1 MSQDSEKQQLE
12 VLRDRIDNI
21 DLKIGQLISE
31 RAQCA
36 QDVAEVKKAHSDGG
50 EIVYYR
56 PEREAQ
62 VLRKAM
68 DRNQG
73 PLGDE
78 EMARLFRE
86 IMSACLALEQPIK
99 VAFLGPEGTFTEQ
112 ASLKHFGHSAITIPL
127 SAIDEVFREVEA
139 GAAQY
144 GVVPVENSTEGV
156 VNHTLDSF
164 MDSNLKICGEVVLRI
179 HQHMLV
185 SDVTKTDSITRIYS
199 HSQSLAQ
206 CRKWLD
212 AHYPNADRIAVNSNA
227 EAARRIKGEWNAAAI
242 AGEMAAE
249 KYGLTKLAEKIE
261 DQPDNS
267 TRFLIIG
274 TQESAPSDRDKSS
287 VVIAMRNEPGALHD
301 LLEPFHRHKI
311 DLTRVETRPSRSG
324 NWNYVFF
331 IDFNGHVASED
342 VQSALKEVSSRAAD
356 VKVLGS
362 YPHGVL

>member
-1 MSQDSEKQQLE
+1 MSEKLTEQEQLAK
-12 VLRDRIDNI
+12 LRDRIDAV
-21 DLKIGQLISE
+21 DSEIGRLISE

-36 QDVAEVKKAHSDGG
+36 QEVAEVKKAHSDG

-68 DRNQG
+68 ERNQG
-73 PLGDE
+73 PLDDE

-112 ASLKHFGHSAITIPL
+112 AALKHFGHSAVSIPM

-139 GAAQY
+139 GAANY

-156 VNHTLDSF
+156 VNHTLDNF
-164 MDSNLKICGEVVLRI
+164 MDSGLKICGEVELRI
-179 HQHMLV
+179 HQHLMV
-185 SDVTKTDSITRIYS
+185 SDITKTENITRIYS

-212 AHYPNADRIAVNSNA
+212 AHYPNAERIAVNSNA
-227 EAARRIKGEWNAAAI
+227 EAAKRVKGEWNAAAI
-242 AGEMAAE
+242 AGEMAADR
-249 KYGLTKLAEKIE
+249 YGLIKLAEKIE

-274 TQESAPSDRDKSS
+274 SEAVTASGSDKSS
-287 VVIAMRNEPGALHD
+287 VVIAMHNEPGALHN
-301 LLEPFHRHKI
+301 LLEPFHRHNV

-331 IDFNGHVASED
+331 IDFEGHITDTNIAAAMKEIGEKAS
-342 VQSALKEVSSRAAD
+342 D

-362 YPHGVL
+362 YPKAVL